1 MKRQL
6 LLLLAVLSVA
16 VQSASGQ
23 SSAPIKN
30 RAYYVGQNEFIHDD
44 FTPGSYRIHKSTTGP
59 TSGQTDYVNLGHFKP
74 NPGFGVICSILAL
87 FDNPRQEDGIDYHG
101 YVALGTEGVRL
112 SSLDG
117 PTFCT
122 KGAFT
127 TNSQWTP
134 NALKN
139 LQEYGL
145 SIIIPKYIDLENNHT
160 RHFLGTKTGSF
171 DEEEIPEWLVG
182 KRLKVVGL
190 DSYALYGALVRI
202 CLPSSVTY
210 VGYKGLYETG
220 RQDLM
225 TGKPSVALGFH
236 PGSGT
241 WPYYPTSGT
250 FPHYDSDLLT
260 DDPTSANWKNWN
272 NIESL
277 GAEAVRYSYYQHVTD
292 VVNPAKLREWGNQ
305 CFAFSQE
312 MESVDLSV
320 ITNPDMAELVIP
332 DSCFHRPKKLTTVN
346 IGDRVTKIGNC
357 AFSGLLEDATVTY
370 SPIKTVIFG
379 SGLRELGERCF
390 AAGSIDSVK
399 VDPSC
404 PLTSIGK
411 EAFRANPNL
420 SYFNFP
426 SQVSQIEQAAFK
438 KCGFQRRF
446 DVPVSLKYIGDEA
459 FADNKIMQIHFS
471 NGTTGTLIYMGDKAF
486 QPEVTA
492 VNGPERL
499 NDILAD
505 EPSWHLHYLVEF
517 EDAVPPA
524 ITSDGNPFFV
534 PETHQYGYVRRHVI
548 VPTGCA
554 EDYQHSTKSAVSMFN
569 HHEYCAKFDLTKNY
583 ALPPYGQSKATP
595 EAGDIEVNGKYY
607 SPAPWRI
614 ASSAWKPQSRH
625 GSHGDIYTFKPDH
638 DGTLVRLTTVP
649 GATNQMG
656 EEKDVYDVEIVY
668 GYNYPKYI
676 LSNIT
681 RTLLT
686 SDDVNARTAHAY
698 FKNDRADDIP
708 KISTAKVED
717 GIVPPGEGIL
727 ISYVTPGTYLVPLY
741 GDVSFLENSSVPI
754 ARRSTLKLGSF
765 PTTLSDYCEAGSG
778 LYQRG
783 TIESLDSVVSKRQ
796 LETMAGKVWVDFN
809 EVTAAPVRSLY
820 VFDTS
825 TGDYSTTQTKISL
838 DTININ
844 ETVEYNGTSYPKYKV
859 INNNNGARATYYYK
873 TYTISSDIDWKRAA
887 VEGYDY
893 VMTKLTPA
901 GEFAVTWAYDW
912 TNYNSTFDYYEE
924 ANNNTAYWI
933 DIFNLGT
940 QASSGSSIFEKNF
953 YVNHEDAQNV
963 LVPCWEPRKVWP
975 AWQVVDEATYNTL
988 AEDARHIEKHLYHKD
1003 DYLYYLK
1010 GMTLAELNA
1019 LGSASDVDGFL
1030 SFGLSNGYFVPA
1042 KVANYTQANRSYF
1055 RVHTTHL
1062 HAKHTEVAAGG
1073 KAVIMDE
1080 GDINSET
1087 TGISDINSTPADS
1100 DTDTWY
1106 TLQGTRL
1113 QAKPT
1118 QSGIYINNGKKVIIK

>member
-30 RAYYVGQNEFIHDD
+30 RAYYVSQNEFIHTD
-44 FTPGSYRIHKSTTGP
+44 FTPGSYRIHKSAVSPG
-59 TSGQTDYVNLGHFKP
+59 SQNGLNLGAFIP
-74 NPGFGVICSILAL
+74 NSGFGVICSILAL
-87 FDNPRQEDGIDYHG
+87 FNTPKQEDGIDYHG

-122 KGAFT
+122 KGSFT
-127 TNSQWTP
+127 TRSQWTT
-134 NALKN
+134 NALNN
-139 LQEYGL
+139 LETDGL
-145 SIIIPKYIDLENNHT
+145 SIIIPKYIDLNNNT
-160 RHFLGTKTGSF
+160 WHFLGMKTGSF
-171 DEEEIPEWLVG
+171 NDEGIPDWLVG

-190 DSYALYGALVRI
+190 DSYALFGATVRI

-210 VGYKGLYETG
+210 VGYKGLYDTG

-241 WPYYPTSGT
+241 WPYYPKISSY
-250 FPHYDSDLLT
+250 PYYDSNQLT
-260 DDPTSANWKNWN
+260 DDPTSADWKEWN

-277 GAEAVRYSYYQHVTD
+277 GAEAVSHASYRHVTD
-292 VVNPAKLREWGNQ
+292 VVNPNKLREWGNQ
-305 CFAFSQE
+305 CFAFSRE

-320 ITNPDMAELVIP
+320 FTHSDMAQLVIP
-332 DSCFHRPKKLTTVN
+332 DSCFYRPEKLTTVN
-346 IGDRVTKIGNC
+346 IGDRVTKIGNG
-357 AFSGLLEDATVTY
+357 AFSGLLEATATTY
-370 SPIKTVIFG
+370 TPIKTVIFG
-379 SGLRELGERCF
+379 SGLQELGERCF

-426 SQVSQIEQAAFK
+426 SQVSRIEQAAFK
-438 KCGFQRRF
+438 ECGFQRRF
-446 DVPVSLKYIGDEA
+446 DVPVSLTYIGDEA

-471 NGTTGTLIYMGDKAF
+471 NGTTGTLTYMGDKAF
-486 QPEVTA
+486 QPKVTA
-492 VNGPERL
+492 VTGPSIL
-499 NDILAD
+499 NDILAN

-534 PETHQYGYVRRHVI
+534 PESHLYGYVRRHVI

-554 EDYQHSTKSAVSMFN
+554 EDYQHSTESAVSMFN

-595 EAGDIEVNGKYY
+595 EVGDIEVNGKYY

-638 DGTLVRLTTVP
+638 DGTLVRLTSTP

-676 LSNIT
+676 LSSIT

-727 ISYVTPGTYLVPLY
+727 ISYATPGTYLVPLY
-741 GDVSFLENSSVPI
+741 GDVSFLENVTVPVV
-754 ARRSTLKLGSF
+754 RRSTLTLGSF

-778 LYQRG
+778 RYQRN
-783 TIESLDSVVSKRQ
+783 TIESLSAEASADQ
-796 LETMAGKVWVDFN
+796 LEAMKGQVWVDFN

-820 VFDTS
+820 VFNTS
-825 TGDYSTTQTKISL
+825 TGDYNATQTKISL

-893 VMTKLTPA
+893 VKTQLMPE
-901 GEFAVTWAYDW
+901 GEFAVTWAYNR
-912 TNYNSTFDYYEE
+912 TNYNSTFNYYEG
-924 ANNNTAYWI
+924 ANSDTSYWI

-940 QASSGSSIFEKNF
+940 QANSGSSIFEKDF
-953 YVNHEDAQNV
+953 YANYEDAQNV

-1055 RVHTTHL
+1055 RIHTTHL

-1087 TGISDINSTPADS
+1087 TGISDINRTPATTA
-1100 DTDTWY
+1100 TDTWY